1 MNSPAENETNNKKDR
16 RRNPLKEAAIL
27 EAALEEFG
35 KNGFESTTI
44 SSICKAAN
52 VSEATLY
59 EYFKSKEEVLFS
71 IPLHYTKR
79 EYDRMRQIER
89 YIHGPREKVRV
100 FIQAY
105 LEFYE
110 SNPLYTSVAM
120 LSLKANRNFLNSEAY
135 QAIREATR
143 PIVEAVDEG
152 IKTGDFREDLD
163 SRLVRNMVLGFI
175 EHLTIQWLLTGRP
188 ESISALRD
196 TVFEMIIRAIEK
208 REPGSGEKV
217 TD

>member
-1 MNSPAENETNNKKDR
+1 MNPPAENDRNNKKDK
-16 RRNPLKEAAIL
+16 RRNPLRETAIL
-27 EAALEEFG
+27 DAALEEFG

-89 YIHGPREKVRV
+89 YIHSPREKVRV

-135 QAIREATR
+135 QVIREATR

-175 EHLTIQWLLTGRP
+175 EHLTVQWLLTGRP
-188 ESISALRD
+188 ESISNLRD

-208 REPGSGEKV
+208 REPSSGEKM